1 MPRRNGSIARQP
13 YPCPRCTNPRLMDT
27 GQDRDIELVVIND
40 GDPPWQP
47 DFYIKC
53 QRCKTEFGVRKLNS
67 TKSDIA

>member
-1 MPRRNGSIARQP
+1 
-13 YPCPRCTNPRLMDT
+13 MDT
-27 GQDRDIELVVIND
+27 GQDRAIELVVVD
-40 GDPPWQP
+40 DCDPPWQP